1 VLGGEE
7 LTERSVRGR
16 DAARNRWGRFIGWF
30 NGLELDESAI
40 LVVFAVAVGIVTALA
55 VIVFFRM
62 IEFAHTL
69 LFSWPVDLIPD
80 LGFPIYRPLF
90 TAVAIALAAW
100 ISRRYAGGEDGP
112 IVPYVQR
119 AVVRRG
125 GRIPTRPTMA
135 HAAASAVTIG
145 GGGSA
150 GTEGPVAVVGAT
162 VGSFLGRAF
171 GFTTDR
177 VKVLIA
183 AGAASGISASFN
195 APIAGAFFA
204 LEEVLGSLV
213 TVAFPAVVVSSVVAA
228 VVART
233 FLGNHTALLV
243 TEQFTYASATELLV
257 FFPLLGAIGGVV
269 GVLFVRTE
277 RRMARLLPNL
287 RIRPAMIPWLAGGL
301 VGVIVL
307 ASDGLLGGQH
317 SALQSVI
324 FGRIG
329 ITTLL
334 LLCMG
339 KILATTLTLRGGG
352 SGGVFTPSL
361 FVGAALGGA
370 CGMGLGHLFPGMG
383 IRPEAYALVGMGVMV
398 AAATHAPIT
407 AIFIVPEMTN
417 DYAITMPLMLAVVI
431 AYLVA
436 RLLESDS
443 LYTLWLKRRGE
454 SLDVPRD
461 RTLLKVMYVRD
472 VVRPARVVLREDAVV
487 KDLLAQLGQSDHSE
501 IPVVTAEDRLRG
513 TIQIADI
520 AQVALDRRDLAD
532 VLLAADLVVPTETV
546 QLDDTLFDAMRRMG
560 VRGTTLL
567 PVIEAGT
574 DRLLGVITRGQVLT
588 VYEQA
593 LAETSTH

>member
-1 VLGGEE
+1 M
-7 LTERSVRGR
+7 
-16 DAARNRWGRFIGWF
+16 
-30 NGLELDESAI
+30 
-40 LVVFAVAVGIVTALA
+40 VFAVAVGVVAALS
-55 VIVFFRM
+55 VIVFFKM
-62 IEFAHTL
+62 IELAHTL
-69 LFSWPVDLIPD
+69 LFVWPVNLIPD
-80 LGFPIYRPLF
+80 LGFPIWRPLF
-90 TAVAIALAAW
+90 TALAIATAAW
-100 ISRRYAGGEDGP
+100 VSRRYAGGEDGP
-112 IVPYVQR
+112 NVPYVQR

-150 GTEGPVAVVGAT
+150 GTEGPVAVVGAS
-162 VGSFLGRAF
+162 VGAFLGRAF

-177 VKVLIA
+177 VKVLVA

-204 LEEVLGSLV
+204 LEEILGSLV
-213 TVAFPAVVVSSVVAA
+213 TNAFPAVVVASVVAA
-228 VVART
+228 VIART
-233 FLGNHTALLV
+233 FLGNHTALLL
-243 TEQFTYASATELLV
+243 TEQFTYSSATELLV
-257 FFPLLGAIGGVV
+257 FFPLLGVLGGLV

-277 RRMARLLPNL
+277 RRMAVLIPGLG
-287 RIRPAMIPWLAGGL
+287 IRPSMIPWLAGAF

-317 SALQSVI
+317 NALQSVI

-329 ITTLL
+329 LTTLA
-334 LLCMG
+334 LLCLG
-339 KILATTLTLRGGG
+339 KILATTVTLRGGG

-370 CGMGLGHLFPGMG
+370 FGLGLAQLFPSMG

-407 AIFIVPEMTN
+407 AIFIVSEMTS
-417 DYAITMPLMLAVVI
+417 DYAITMPLMLAVVLS
-431 AYLVA
+431 YSVK
-436 RLLESDS
+436 RVLESDS
-443 LYTLWLKRRGE
+443 LYTLWFKRRGE
-454 SLDVPRD
+454 SLEVPRD

-472 VVRPARVVLREDAVV
+472 VFRPARVVLREDAVV
-487 KDLLAQLGQSDHSE
+487 TELLAQLGQSDHSE
-501 IPVVTAEDRLRG
+501 IPVVNAADTLRG

-520 AQVALDRRDLAD
+520 AQVALDRRDLTG

-546 QLDDTLFDAMRRMG
+546 QPDDTLFDAMRRMG

-567 PVIEAGT
+567 PVIEKGT

-593 LAETSTH
+593 LAESSDH

>member
-1 VLGGEE
+1 
-7 LTERSVRGR
+7 
-16 DAARNRWGRFIGWF
+16 
-30 NGLELDESAI
+30 
-40 LVVFAVAVGIVTALA
+40 VVFAVAVGVVAALS
-55 VIVFFRM
+55 VIVFFKM
-62 IEFAHTL
+62 IELAHTL
-69 LFSWPVDLIPD
+69 LFVWPVNLIPD
-80 LGFPIYRPLF
+80 LGFPIWRPLF
-90 TAVAIALAAW
+90 TAIAIATAAW
-100 ISRRYAGGEDGP
+100 VSRRYAGGEDGP
-112 IVPYVQR
+112 NVPYVQR

-150 GTEGPVAVVGAT
+150 GTEGPVAVVGAS
-162 VGSFLGRAF
+162 VGAFLGRAF

-177 VKVLIA
+177 VKVLVA

-204 LEEVLGSLV
+204 LEEILGSLV
-213 TVAFPAVVVSSVVAA
+213 TNAFPAVVVASVVAA
-228 VVART
+228 VIART
-233 FLGNHTALLV
+233 FLGNHTALLL
-243 TEQFTYASATELLV
+243 TEQFTYSSATELLV
-257 FFPLLGAIGGVV
+257 FFPLLGVLGGLV

-277 RRMARLLPNL
+277 RRMAVLIPGLG
-287 RIRPAMIPWLAGGL
+287 IRPSMIPWLAGAF

-317 SALQSVI
+317 NALQSVI

-329 ITTLL
+329 LTTLA
-334 LLCMG
+334 LLCLG
-339 KILATTLTLRGGG
+339 KILATTVTLRGGG

-370 CGMGLGHLFPGMG
+370 FGLGLAQLFPSMG

-407 AIFIVPEMTN
+407 AIFIVSEMTS
-417 DYAITMPLMLAVVI
+417 DYAITMPLMLAVVLS
-431 AYLVA
+431 YSVK
-436 RLLESDS
+436 RVLESDS
-443 LYTLWLKRRGE
+443 LYTLWFKRRGE
-454 SLDVPRD
+454 SLEVPRD

-472 VVRPARVVLREDAVV
+472 VFRPARVVLREDAVV
-487 KDLLAQLGQSDHSE
+487 TELLAQLGQSDHSE
-501 IPVVTAEDRLRG
+501 IPVVNAADTLRG

-520 AQVALDRRDLAD
+520 AQVALDRRDLTG

-546 QLDDTLFDAMRRMG
+546 QPDDTLFDAMRRMG

-567 PVIEAGT
+567 PVIEKGT

-593 LAETSTH
+593 LAESSDH